1 MAHGLQYPSV
11 GARMGLWGTRVLVVD
26 RDDEAA
32 RTIRRLLQSSG
43 ADVVGVAS
51 GGEALASLV
60 GTLPDV
66 LLVDIAVGGR
76 EGFVTMEQVRR
87 LSPEKGGRIPSASM
101 GPSLLNDHLLD
112 DWRRAGFQLHVSKPF
127 DPFELAAVVET
138 LAGRHIERR
147 RPAVP
152 APERR
157 QERER
162 RASLA
167 F

>member
-1 MAHGLQYPSV
+1 
-11 GARMGLWGTRVLVVD
+11 MGLWGTRVLVVD
-26 RDDEAA
+26 RDTETA
-32 RTIRRLLQSSG
+32 RMIGRLLQSSG
-43 ADVVGVAS
+43 AEVIGVSS

-66 LLVDIAVGGR
+66 LLIDIAVGGR
-76 EGFVTMEQVRR
+76 EGFATMEEVRR

-101 GPSLLNDHLLD
+101 GPSLLNDHLLE

-147 RPAVP
+147 RAVQP
-152 APERR
+152 PERR

-162 RASLA
+162 RAFLA
-167 F
+167 L

>member
-1 MAHGLQYPSV
+1 
-11 GARMGLWGTRVLVVD
+11 MGLWGTRVLVVD
-26 RDDEAA
+26 RDAETP
-32 RTIRRLLQSSG
+32 RIIQRLLQASG
-43 ADVVGVAS
+43 AEVIGVAS

-66 LLVDIAVGGR
+66 LLVDVAAGGR
-76 EGFVTMEQVRR
+76 EGFTTMEEVRR

-112 DWRRAGFQLHVSKPF
+112 DWRSAGFQLHVSKPF

-147 RPAVP
+147 RT
-152 APERR
+152 APHPRERR

-162 RASLA
+162 RASMAL
-167 F
+167 

>member
-1 MAHGLQYPSV
+1 
-11 GARMGLWGTRVLVVD
+11 MGLWGTRVLVVD
-26 RDDEAA
+26 RDTETAHI
-32 RTIRRLLQSSG
+32 IRGLMQSTG

-66 LLVDIAVGGR
+66 LLIDVAAGGR
-76 EGFVTMEQVRR
+76 EGFDTMEEVRR

-127 DPFELAAVVET
+127 DAFELAAVVET
-138 LAGRHIERR
+138 LAGRFIERR
-147 RPAVP
+147 RATSGP
-152 APERR
+152 PERR

-162 RASLA
+162 RASMVL
-167 F
+167 